1 LVFACRQEYTGE
13 MSQKVMIEIAEGDM
27 ADLREWARNREEP
40 LEALLQEALQQY
52 LRYTR
57 DDIADLRERMKGP
70 SYTLEEVKA
79 HLAER
84 RRQFRG
90 EAAE

>member
-1 LVFACRQEYTGE
+1 
-13 MSQKVMIEIAEGDM
+13 MSEKVTIEISEADM
-27 ADLREWARNREEP
+27 ADLSEWARNRQEP
-40 LEALLQEALQQY
+40 VEVLLQEALQQY
-52 LRYTR
+52 LRYVR
-57 DDIADLRERMKGP
+57 DDIADLERRRQGP

-84 RRQFRG
+84 RRGFRG

>member
-1 LVFACRQEYTGE
+1 
-13 MSQKVMIEIAEGDM
+13 MSEKVTIEISDADM
-27 ADLREWARNREEP
+27 ADLREWARNREESVDV
-40 LEALLQEALQQY
+40 LLHEALQQY
-52 LRYTR
+52 LRYVR
-57 DDIADLRERMKGP
+57 EDIADLERRMAGP

>member
-1 LVFACRQEYTGE
+1 
-13 MSQKVMIEIAEGDM
+13 MSEQVTIKVSE
-27 ADLREWARNREEP
+27 ADLSDLRAWAKNSERP

-57 DDIADLRERMKGP
+57 EDIAELDRRAAGP
-70 SYTLEEVKA
+70 EIEHEEA
-79 HLAER
+79 MRLLAER
-84 RRQFRG
+84 RRQWRG

>member
-1 LVFACRQEYTGE
+1 
-13 MSQKVMIEIAEGDM
+13 MSEKVTIEIGEADM
-27 ADLREWARNREEP
+27 AELCEWARNRQEP
-40 LEALLQEALQQY
+40 VDVLLQEALQQY

-57 DDIADLRERMKGP
+57 DDIADLRRRMQGP
-70 SYTLEEVKA
+70 SYSMEEVKA

-84 RRQFRG
+84 RRRFRG

>member
-1 LVFACRQEYTGE
+1 
-13 MSQKVMIEIAEGDM
+13 
-27 ADLREWARNREEP
+27 
-40 LEALLQEALQQY
+40 LLQEALQQY
-52 LRYTR
+52 LSYVRA
-57 DDIADLRERMKGP
+57 DIADLRRRMEGP
-70 SYTLEEVKA
+70 SYSLEEVKA

>member
-1 LVFACRQEYTGE
+1 
-13 MSQKVMIEIAEGDM
+13 MSEKVTIEIEA
-27 ADLREWARNREEP
+27 ADLADLEEWARNREEP
-40 LEALLQEALQQY
+40 LQVLLKEALQHY
-52 LRYTR
+52 LSYTR
-57 DDIADLRERMKGP
+57 DDIADLEERMKGP

>member
-1 LVFACRQEYTGE
+1 
-13 MSQKVMIEIAEGDM
+13 MSEKLTIEVADADL

-40 LEALLQEALQQY
+40 LEVLLQEALQQY

-57 DDIADLRERMKGP
+57 DDIADLEERMKGP
-70 SYTLEEVKA
+70 FYPIEEVEA
-79 HLAER
+79 RLAER
-84 RRQFRG
+84 RRRPRP

>member
-1 LVFACRQEYTGE
+1 MAE
-13 MSQKVMIEIAEGDM
+13 KVTIELD
-27 ADLREWARNREEP
+27 DDDVRVLREWAHNSEVSLETLLVEAVSGYMERTRRWIEEIREAE
-40 LEALLQEALQQY
+40 
-52 LRYTR
+52 
-57 DDIADLRERMKGP
+57 KGP

-84 RRQFRG
+84 RRHHRG

>member
-1 LVFACRQEYTGE
+1 MTE
-13 MSQKVMIEIAEGDM
+13 KVTIEISEADL
-27 ADLREWARNREEP
+27 ADLREWARNQ
-40 LEALLQEALQQY
+40 EASVDVLLQEALQQY

-57 DDIADLRERMKGP
+57 DDIADLRRRMQGP
-70 SYTLEEVKA
+70 SYTIEEVKA

>member
-1 LVFACRQEYTGE
+1 MTQAKAVIPL
-13 MSQKVMIEIAEGDM
+13 EIDL
-27 ADLREWARNREEP
+27 ADLADLEEWARNREEP
-40 LEALLQEALQQY
+40 LEVLLQEALQHY
-52 LRYTR
+52 LSYTR
-57 DDIADLRERMKGP
+57 ADIADLRERMKGP

-84 RRQFRG
+84 RRAYRG

>member
-1 LVFACRQEYTGE
+1 MTQFKAVVPL
-13 MSQKVMIEIAEGDM
+13 EIDA
-27 ADLREWARNREEP
+27 ADLADLEEWARNREEP
-40 LEALLQEALQQY
+40 LEVLLQEALQQY

-57 DDIADLRERMKGP
+57 DDIADLEERMKGP
-70 SYTLEEVKA
+70 SYTIKEVKA

-84 RRQFRG
+84 RRQFLG